1 MSALLI
7 AAIVLACVFGGALFG
22 MVLRGLLPAHHLSDE
37 TKDVVRLGTGLV
49 ATMAAL
55 VLGLLVASAKGSYD
69 TQKNGLDEIAA
80 NLTLLDTVLQ
90 QYGPPAQEVRENLR
104 RVVGGAIARL
114 WPADAS
120 QEPTLGAA
128 ETTAAAKSL
137 HAQLLALA
145 PANDMQRTLQAQA
158 LQIAT
163 ELARTRLLLVAQHE
177 SSDISGLFL
186 VILTFWLVV
195 LFASFGLFAPRNAT
209 VHRRPPDLRP
219 LGLRRDLPHPGAR
232 PALRGPDPDLQHP
245 AAQRLRA
252 SGRVAPPSA
261 TISPPLVGGGW
272 GEGFARGSAPES
284 RLRPQSL
291 APAGARPRP

>member
-1 MSALLI
+1 MSALLV

-22 MVLRGLLPAHHLSDE
+22 MVLRGLLPAAHLSE
-37 TKDVVRLGTGLV
+37 ESKDVVRLGTGLV

-69 TQKNGLDEIAA
+69 TQKDGLDTITA

-90 QYGPPAQEVRENLR
+90 QYGPPAQDVRQNLR
-104 RVVGGAIARL
+104 RVVAVAMARL

-128 ETTAAAKSL
+128 ETTVAAKSL
-137 HAQLLALA
+137 HAQLLALV
-145 PANDMQRTLQAQA
+145 PATEMQRALQAQA

-177 SSDISGLFL
+177 STDISGVFL

-209 VHRRPPDLRP
+209 VITAL
-219 LGLRRDLPHPGAR
+219 LISALSVSGAIFLILELDQ
-232 PALRGPDPDLQHP
+232 PFTGVIQ
-245 AAQRLRA
+245 
-252 SGRVAPPSA
+252 
-261 TISPPLVGGGW
+261 IS
-272 GEGFARGSAPES
+272 SAP
-284 RLRPQSL
+284 LRSAFAHL
-291 APAGARPRP
+291 GE